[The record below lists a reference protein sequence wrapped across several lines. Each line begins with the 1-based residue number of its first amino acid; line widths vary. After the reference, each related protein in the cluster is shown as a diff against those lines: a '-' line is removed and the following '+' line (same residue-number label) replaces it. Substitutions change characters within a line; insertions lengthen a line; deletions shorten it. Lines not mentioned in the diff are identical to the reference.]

1 MYHFSDI
8 IKNKFLDEIAA
19 MSVEQLV
26 TSLLL
31 SCILCLFIVII
42 YRITYSGTLFSRGF
56 AVSLVLLGMV
66 TSLVILAVS
75 TNVVLSLGMVG
86 ALSIVRFRT
95 AVKDPMDTVF
105 MFWAI
110 AVGIVVGAGYVT
122 VPVIATVLIGLL
134 MVLSTFLG
142 KRTGRSSWLVVLRC
156 ADGNRET
163 EEKAASLLPRCRI
176 RSRTLRDGALE
187 VVYEVRLTERQ
198 MHEADAIR
206 ELPGVEEVSFLSSSG
221 TTTL

>member
-31 SCILCLFIVII
+31 SCILCLFIVVI

-134 MVLSTFLG
+134 MLLSTFLG
-142 KRTGRSSWLVVLRC
+142 KKAGRANWLVVLRC
-156 ADGNRET
+156 ADGHPET
-163 EEKAASLLPRCRI
+163 EERARALLPRCRV

-187 VVYEVRLTERQ
+187 VVYEVRLTDGQIRQ
-198 MHEADAIR
+198 ADAIR
-206 ELPGVEEVSFLSSSG
+206 DLDGVEEVSFLSSTG
-221 TTTL
+221 TAGL